1 MAIPTSRTNEKAVI
15 NIDAEKCNKCLLN
28 ERL

>member
-1 MAIPTSRTNEKAVI
+1 MAIPTSRTNEKVAI
-15 NIDAEKCNKCLLN
+15 SIDAEKCNKCLLN